1 MSGIHA
7 FVICAYKKSPY
18 LESCI
23 RSLMRQTV
31 KSDVIMVTATPS
43 QYLSK
48 LCKAYKIPLFIREG
62 EPEIGE
68 DWLFGWKQA
77 GKDHSLVTI
86 AHQDDIYHKNYVKEL
101 LKQYKAHPDMTVFCT
116 DYLILQTKEEQM
128 ADGTLYPVH
137 TEIVS
142 GDKGR
147 FIKKILRF
155 PLRFSFLAHK
165 EWVKKSVLL
174 FGNPICCPSCTYNHD
189 RIGDVMFR
197 SEFTFALDWDNLYE
211 LARRPGR
218 FICVERP
225 LMAYRIH
232 DGATT
237 KQCIGDNRRAADEIA
252 MFEKLWPRWMVKLL
266 MHFYKGAYKAYGEEE

>member
-1 MSGIHA
+1 MSGTHA

-23 RSLMRQTV
+23 QSLMRQTV

-43 QYLSK
+43 QYLTK
-48 LCKAYKIPLFIREG
+48 LCRAYKIPLFIREG

-68 DWLFGWKQA
+68 DWRFGWQQA

-86 AHQDDIYHKNYVKEL
+86 AHQDDIYHKNYAKEL
-101 LKQYKAHPDMTVFCT
+101 LRQYEAHPDMTVFCT
-116 DYLILQTKEEQM
+116 DYVILKTKEERM

-137 TEIVS
+137 TEVVS

-165 EWVKKSVLL
+165 GWVKRSVLL
-174 FGNPICCPSCTYNHD
+174 FGNPICCPSCTYNYD
-189 RIGDVMFR
+189 RIGDMMFR
-197 SEFTFALDWDNLYE
+197 SEFSFALDWDNLYE
-211 LARRPGR
+211 LAKRPGR
-218 FICVERP
+218 FLCAERP
-225 LMAYRIH
+225 LMAYRVH
-232 DGATT
+232 HGATT
-237 KQCIGDNRRAADEIA
+237 KQCIGDNRREMDEIA
-252 MFEKLWPRWMVKLL
+252 MFEKLWPRWMAKFLL
-266 MHFYKGAYKAYGEEE
+266 HFYKKAYKVYGEET